1 MKFNSLRSKIFIRIF
16 VPIVVIY
23 IAVLAYQSIGNFNET
38 LELQHEITNNQ
49 SHNYASK
56 LESHLSTELIYM
68 RALGQTFES
77 YRNLPPKERLKQCE
91 SVALAAIEQNKSFM
105 AIWFN
110 WNLNTILK
118 NWTQDYGRLRT
129 TLVPHNGSIRVLNDT
144 LDTTGETQG
153 LYSTIKKN
161 NIETV
166 SSPYP
171 EDFSGALAHKVLATS
186 VCIPIRENGRF
197 VGLAGVDL
205 SLDHYQQ
212 IIEGFSI
219 KGGTNLILFS
229 PDGQIVASTNAG
241 QKAKL
246 LQHEEPELIAATDL
260 LEKLGTTNDFNAKIT
275 RNGEVVYYAV
285 SPIKIG
291 QDPTPWGIIV
301 TYPHQVLIK
310 EARIKFAQSLLI
322 GLVGLLVIGLIFIQ
336 FTNQMINPI
345 KRIRHYAEEIAN
357 GHLNTIKI
365 NHNRKDEIGQMIDA
379 MTEMTKKLSA
389 TIATVLKSSDAVFQT
404 SKNMQDDVAQ
414 IADRASQQASSMEEI
429 STSMHE
435 IMSASQQNN
444 AHAREAQQI
453 SANASSMMQ
462 QGAATVE
469 MASNTMIDIAE
480 KIMIIRDIASQTN
493 ILALNA
499 AVEAARAGESGRGFA
514 VVAAEVRKLAEKS
527 KDASLLIEQTA
538 NEAKEMATTASET
551 ISAIMP
557 DIDKTAMLVGD
568 ITENNE
574 SQNVA
579 VSQINSSI
587 DLLNQNT
594 QHTAQSADKMTD
606 YARLLHQ
613 QAVALNKIL
622 NQFHI
627 DNAGRN

>member
-1 MKFNSLRSKIFIRIF
+1 
-16 VPIVVIY
+16 
-23 IAVLAYQSIGNFNET
+23 
-38 LELQHEITNNQ
+38 
-49 SHNYASK
+49 
-56 LESHLSTELIYM
+56 
-68 RALGQTFES
+68 
-77 YRNLPPKERLKQCE
+77 
-91 SVALAAIEQNKSFM
+91 
-105 AIWFN
+105 
-110 WNLNTILK
+110 
-118 NWTQDYGRLRT
+118 
-129 TLVPHNGSIRVLNDT
+129 
-144 LDTTGETQG
+144 
-153 LYSTIKKN
+153 
-161 NIETV
+161 
-166 SSPYP
+166 
-171 EDFSGALAHKVLATS
+171 
-186 VCIPIRENGRF
+186 
-197 VGLAGVDL
+197 
-205 SLDHYQQ
+205 
-212 IIEGFSI
+212 
-219 KGGTNLILFS
+219 
-229 PDGQIVASTNAG
+229 
-241 QKAKL
+241 
-246 LQHEEPELIAATDL
+246 
-260 LEKLGTTNDFNAKIT
+260 
-275 RNGEVVYYAV
+275 
-285 SPIKIG
+285 
-291 QDPTPWGIIV
+291 
-301 TYPHQVLIK
+301 
-310 EARIKFAQSLLI
+310 
-322 GLVGLLVIGLIFIQ
+322 
-336 FTNQMINPI
+336 
-345 KRIRHYAEEIAN
+345 
-357 GHLNTIKI
+357 
-365 NHNRKDEIGQMIDA
+365 
-379 MTEMTKKLSA
+379 
-389 TIATVLKSSDAVFQT
+389 
-404 SKNMQDDVAQ
+404 
-414 IADRASQQASSMEEI
+414 MEEI